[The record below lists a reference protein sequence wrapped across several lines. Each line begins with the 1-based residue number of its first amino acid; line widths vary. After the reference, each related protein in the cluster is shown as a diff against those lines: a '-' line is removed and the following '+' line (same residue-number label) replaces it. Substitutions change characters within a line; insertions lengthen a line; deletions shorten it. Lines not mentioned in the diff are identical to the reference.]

1 MDKTDAQ
8 KIKFNCIIT
17 HPPQRL
23 QIDGFVITV
32 VKNLF
37 TAFFQMSIFGQK
49 FYSVLAQFLCSF
61 ESAQKL
67 ITSLRRGFKTE
78 K

>member
-8 KIKFNCIIT
+8 KIKFNCFIT

-37 TAFFQMSIFGQK
+37 TALFQMSIFGQK
-49 FYSVLAQFLCSF
+49 ILLSFGAIFVLLWICPKINHLPQERF
-61 ESAQKL
+61 
-67 ITSLRRGFKTE
+67 
-78 K
+78 